1 MGVDMVKITISGH
14 PGSGTSTLVEQIEQ
28 HFSWS
33 SLNGGQI
40 FREQAK
46 AHGMSLKEFGQ
57 MCTSNL
63 DVDRELDEILKERM
77 LSGVSEVVESRLAG
91 WWAYQLNVDCVRL
104 WLSVSSEERARRV
117 TNREDIP
124 FEEAYEANELRR
136 NVDLSRFQELYG
148 LNPEDATPYTHIIE
162 ASSKTIGEL
171 AIEVISILEGK
182 Q

>member
-14 PGSGTSTLVEQIEQ
+14 PGSGTSTLVEQLEQ
-28 HFSWS
+28 QLGWT

-46 AHGMSLKEFGQ
+46 EHGMSLKDFGQ

-63 DVDRELDEILKERM
+63 EIDRGLDEILKERM
-77 LSGVSEVVESRLAG
+77 LSGKSEIVESRLAG
-91 WWAYQLNVDCVRL
+91 WWAYRLDVDCVRV
-104 WLSVSSEERARRV
+104 WLNVSPEERAIRV
-117 TNREDIP
+117 TKREGISI
-124 FEEAYEANELRR
+124 EEAHEANELRR
-136 NVDLSRFQELYG
+136 KVDLSRFEELYG
-148 LNPEDATPYTHIIE
+148 LNPEDTTPYTHIIE
-162 ASSKTIGEL
+162 ASSKTIDGL

>member
-117 TNREDIP
+117 TIREDIP

>member
-1 MGVDMVKITISGH
+1 MGVNMVNITISGH
-14 PGSGTSTLVEQIEQ
+14 PGSGTTTLVDQIEQ

-46 AHGMSLKEFGQ
+46 AHGMSLKEFGE

-77 LSGVSEVVESRLAG
+77 LSRTSEIVESRLAG
-91 WWAYQLNVDCVRL
+91 WWAYQLNVDCVRV
-104 WLSVSSEERARRV
+104 WLNVSSEERARRV
-117 TNREDIP
+117 TKREGISI
-124 FEEAYEANELRR
+124 EEAYEANELRR

-162 ASSKTIGEL
+162 ASNKAIDEL
-171 AIEVISILEGK
+171 AFEIISILEGK